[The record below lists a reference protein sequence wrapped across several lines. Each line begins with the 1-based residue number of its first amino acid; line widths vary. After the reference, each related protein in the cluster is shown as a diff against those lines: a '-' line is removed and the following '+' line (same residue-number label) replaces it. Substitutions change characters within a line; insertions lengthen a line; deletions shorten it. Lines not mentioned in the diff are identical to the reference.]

1 MTNAPFGRPTPTG
14 RRLAIRIVVAAIAT
28 VAILIVA
35 VTVTRKSP
43 AADRT
48 AAVNMT
54 DSTSSA
60 GGGTPVHL
68 SDADQRRIGV
78 TFATAIEGPLQR
90 EVRTVAQVTFDETRV
105 TAFALKIDGW
115 IEELYVNS
123 IGQPVQRGE
132 PLLSIYSPML
142 VAAEQELLLARR
154 LGTDVTNG
162 SPAARAG
169 AEDLRAASIR
179 RLQLWDVRP
188 TDIEAIER
196 DGAARRTMTFVS
208 PASGVVLEKA
218 IVKGQRVMAGDAL
231 YRIVDLSTVWLEG
244 EVFER
249 DLPVVRLGQDV
260 SAEFPSLPGEIRHG
274 RITYIY
280 PTLNAESRTARIRIE
295 LANPGLQLK
304 PGMDAT
310 IRFESTTRNAL
321 TVPRASVL
329 VTGERN
335 LVFVRDTDGRFV
347 PRDVVLG
354 VTTDD
359 RAEILRGLKAGEVV
373 VASGTFLVD
382 AESNL
387 DKALGGMGDMPGMD
401 VKAPLPP
408 PAKPAPPRGGGDA
421 RPNH

>member
-1 MTNAPFGRPTPTG
+1 MTDSPFGRPTPTG
-14 RRLAIRIVVAAIAT
+14 RPLALRIGVAA
-28 VAILIVA
+28 VALVA
-35 VTVTRKSP
+35 VLVVVRAVTRKSP
-43 AADRT
+43 VDDRPASATVAEST
-48 AAVNMT
+48 A
-54 DSTSSA
+54 A
-60 GGGTPVHL
+60 GGGTAVHL

-78 TFATAIEGPLQR
+78 TFATATEEPLQR

-105 TAFALKIDGW
+105 TTFALKIDGW
-115 IEELYVNS
+115 IEALYVNS
-123 IGQPVQRGE
+123 TGQPVRRGE

-154 LGTDVTNG
+154 LGADVATGSTD
-162 SPAARAG
+162 ARAG
-169 AEDLRAASIR
+169 AADLHAASIR
-179 RLQLWDVRP
+179 RLQQWDVRP
-188 TDIEAIER
+188 VDIEAIER
-196 DGAARRTMTFVS
+196 DGAAHRTMTFVS
-208 PASGVVLEKA
+208 PVSGVVLEKT

-231 YRIVDLSTVWLEG
+231 YRIVDLATVWLDG

-249 DLPVVRLGQDV
+249 DLPAVKLGQEV
-260 SAEFPSLPGEIRHG
+260 SAEFPSLPGETRQG
-274 RITYIY
+274 RITFIY
-280 PTLNAESRTARIRIE
+280 PTLNVETRTARVRVE

-310 IRFESTTRNAL
+310 IRFVSTTRHAL

-347 PRDVVLG
+347 PRVVVLG

-359 RAEILRGLKAGEVV
+359 RAEILSGLNVGEVV

-401 VKAPLPP
+401 MKAPKP
-408 PAKPAPPRGGGDA
+408 PAKPTPARRG
-421 RPNH
+421 P

>member
-1 MTNAPFGRPTPTG
+1 MTDSPFGRSRPTG
-14 RRLAIRIVVAAIAT
+14 RRLAIRIIVAAIVTAGILGAVFLAT
-28 VAILIVA
+28 RSSPVADHVA
-35 VTVTRKSP
+35 TASG
-43 AADRT
+43 ADT
-48 AAVNMT
+48 T
-54 DSTSSA
+54 HGA
-60 GGGTPVHL
+60 GGRMPVQL
-68 SDADQRRIGV
+68 SGAEQRRIGV

-90 EVRTVAQVTFDETRV
+90 EIRTVAQVTFDETHV

-115 IEELYVNS
+115 VEELYVNS
-123 IGQPVQRGE
+123 TGQPVHRGE

-142 VAAEQELLLARR
+142 VTAEQELLLARR
-154 LGTDVTNG
+154 LGNDVAGG
-162 SPAARAG
+162 SAAARAG
-169 AEDLRAASIR
+169 AADLRAAAVR
-179 RLQLWDVRP
+179 RLQQWDVRFG
-188 TDIEAIER
+188 DIEAIER
-196 DGAARRTMTFVS
+196 EGQARRTLMFIS
-208 PASGVVLEKA
+208 PVAGVVIDKQVL
-218 IVKGQRVMAGDAL
+218 KGQRVMAGDPL
-231 YRIVDLSTVWLEG
+231 YRIADLSRVWLEG

-249 DLPVVRLGQDV
+249 DLPAVRLGQEV
-260 SAEFPSLPGEIRHG
+260 TAEFPSLPGETRRG

-280 PTLNAESRTARIRIE
+280 PTLDPESRTARVRVE

-310 IRFESTTRNAL
+310 IRFMSMARNAL

-335 LVFVRDTDGRFV
+335 LVFVRDADGRFV
-347 PRDVVLG
+347 PRNVVLG
-354 VTTDD
+354 ATTDD

-401 VKAPLPP
+401 VKKAPP
-408 PAKPAPPRGGGDA
+408 PPPKPAASYRGRNA

>member
-1 MTNAPFGRPTPTG
+1 MTETPFGRPLPTG
-14 RRLAIRIVVAAIAT
+14 RRLTIRVLVLLVGVAGMLAIV
-28 VAILIVA
+28 LL
-35 VTVTRKSP
+35 VTRKP
-43 AADRT
+43 QPADRNTTTVAADT
-48 AAVNMT
+48 AL
-54 DSTSSA
+54 
-60 GGGTPVHL
+60 GGTSTTPVQL
-68 SDADQRRIGV
+68 SDAEQRRIGV
-78 TFATAIEGPLQR
+78 TFATVVEGPMQR

-115 IEELYVNS
+115 VEELYVNS
-123 IGQPVQRGE
+123 TGQPVQRGE

-154 LGTDVTNG
+154 LGVDVANG
-162 SPAARAG
+162 SAAARAG

-179 RLQLWDVRP
+179 RLQQWDVRT

-196 DGAARRTMTFVS
+196 EGSARRTVTFVS
-208 PASGVVLEKA
+208 PVTGVVLEKA
-218 IVKGQRVMAGDAL
+218 ILKGQRVMAGDAL
-231 YRIVDLSTVWLEG
+231 YRIADLTSVWLEG

-249 DLPVVRLGQDV
+249 DLSAVRLGQDV
-260 SAEFPSLPGEIRHG
+260 SAEFPSLPGETRHG
-274 RITYIY
+274 RISYIY
-280 PTLNAESRTARIRIE
+280 PTLNPETRTARVRVE
-295 LANPGLQLK
+295 LANPGMQLK

-310 IRFESTTRNAL
+310 IRFVSMTRTAL

-335 LVFVRDTDGRFV
+335 LVFVRDADGRFV

-354 VTTDD
+354 ETTDEL
-359 RAEILRGLKAGEVV
+359 AEILRGLKAGEVV

-387 DKALGGMGDMPGMD
+387 NKALGGMGDMPGMD
-401 VKAPLPP
+401 MKAPPV
-408 PAKPAPPRGGGDA
+408 PAKPAPPRGGNDA